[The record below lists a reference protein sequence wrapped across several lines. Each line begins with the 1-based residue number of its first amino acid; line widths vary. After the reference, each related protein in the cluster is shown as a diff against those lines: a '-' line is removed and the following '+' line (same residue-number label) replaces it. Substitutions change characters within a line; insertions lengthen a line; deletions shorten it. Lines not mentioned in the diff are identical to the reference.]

1 MCDFEALDLCGFT
14 QREDDMFDWIRGT
27 ARDESGLLNDH
38 TSGDIF
44 GERVVISI
52 PSFFFITCS
61 GQINLKTF
69 LRYALLCD

>member
-1 MCDFEALDLCGFT
+1 MNFLNYIFSEMCDFEALDLCGFT

-44 GERVVISI
+44 GE
-52 PSFFFITCS
+52 S
-61 GQINLKTF
+61 GYINT
-69 LRYALLCD
+69 